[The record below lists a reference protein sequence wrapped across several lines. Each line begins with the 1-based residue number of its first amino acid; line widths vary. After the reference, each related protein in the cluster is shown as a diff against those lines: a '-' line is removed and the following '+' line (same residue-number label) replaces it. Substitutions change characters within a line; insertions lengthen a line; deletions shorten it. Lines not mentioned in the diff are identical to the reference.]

1 MITEEI
7 ESTIRKTNCK
17 SCSLDPI
24 STTLLKMCLSTLLSA
39 ITHIVNCSLGST
51 IPELYKEAI
60 LIPILK
66 KPNLN
71 TEVLNNYRPI
81 SNLPCLSKLIEKAV
95 ANQLTDYT
103 TIHNLDEI
111 MQLAYRPNHS
121 KETALMQIHY
131 DVLWSLDNNESV
143 LLVWLDLSM
152 AFDIIDHDTL
162 LYRLGT
168 TTLNLF

>member
-1 MITEEI
+1 MHFI
-7 ESTIRKTNCK
+7 CV
-17 SCSLDPI
+17 
-24 STTLLKMCLSTLLSA
+24 M
-39 ITHIVNCSLGST
+39 
-51 IPELYKEAI
+51 Y
-60 LIPILK
+60 
-66 KPNLN
+66 NLN

-81 SNLPCLSKLIEKAV
+81 SNLPYLSKLIEKAV
-95 ANQLTDYT
+95 ANQLTDHT

-111 MQLAYRPNHS
+111 MQLAYCPNHS

-131 DVLWSLDNNESV
+131 DVLWSLDNNESI